1 LFVVHLEN
9 IEFDMLKPSKS
20 LIVISSFVLLASQ
33 VPGIALA
40 AEEQG
45 SQTELATT
53 LIGPKPQVRS
63 LLPDGSLA
71 ELCRDVRINAIVV
84 PAFCTLLV
92 NARDSF
98 NRKDFRAAISTYN
111 QALVVNPQY
120 SAGYYN
126 RAIARLAVGE
136 SQAAKADLIQAAHLW
151 SEQGDHFN
159 HRRALEVI
167 RELGA

>member
-1 LFVVHLEN
+1 
-9 IEFDMLKPSKS
+9 MLKSSKS
-20 LIVISSFVLLASQ
+20 LIAISSLVLLVGQ
-33 VPGIALA
+33 IPGAAWA
-40 AEEQG
+40 AEVRG
-45 SQTELATT
+45 SQTDLATT
-53 LIGPKPQVRS
+53 LIGPKPQIRN
-63 LLPDGSLA
+63 LLADGSLV
-71 ELCRDVRINAIVV
+71 ELCRDIRINAIVV

-98 NRKDFRAAISTYN
+98 NRKDFRAAISTYD
-111 QALVVNPQY
+111 QALVVNPRY
-120 SAGYYN
+120 GIGYYN

-159 HRRALEVI
+159 HRRALDVI